1 MTLLNDPVC
10 NVISTIIRCYQL
22 EPEQERRKEMER
34 LMLSTGAAM
43 EAISERG
50 RTECPLQSS
59 QF

>member
-34 LMLSTGAAM
+34 LMRSVGSAM

-50 RTECPLQSS
+50 RDIEERGQ
-59 QF
+59 QV